1 MIIITSQGGES
12 LRRRVVVTG
21 MGIVS
26 PIGKSLKEYE
36 NSLKEG
42 KIAIDRISSFDPSDL
57 AAQIAAE
64 IRDFN
69 PADYMDKKLAR
80 RQDRFV
86 QFALA
91 ATKMAVE
98 SSGVDLEKYKD
109 RTAVLVSSGIGGLI
123 TLMREKEV
131 LDSKGPGRVS
141 PFMIPKVLIN
151 LVAGMISLQYD
162 LRGPNFSPVSACASS
177 LHSVAMGALLIRHG
191 YADVAIVG
199 GAEASI
205 EKMGIAGFA
214 AMRALSTRND
224 EPKKAS
230 RPFDK
235 GRDGFVMGEGSGILV
250 LEAEEIAK
258 ERNAEIMAEIK
269 GIGMNDDAYHISAP
283 RPDGSTMSQVMKLAL
298 EDAQM
303 SSEDVDYVSAHA
315 TSTPAGDEVEARA
328 IKMVFGDRAK
338 DIKVNSTKTFM
349 GHLLGAAGSA
359 ELIAAILQMRG
370 GFVHGLPNL
379 DDPDPETEG
388 LGVADKEA
396 QDWKIRNFLKN
407 SFGFGGH
414 NASVV
419 VGWYE

>member
-1 MIIITSQGGES
+1 M
-12 LRRRVVVTG
+12 RRRVVITG

-26 PIGKSLKEYE
+26 PIGKDPREFE
-36 NSLKEG
+36 NSLREG
-42 KIAIDRISSFDPSDL
+42 KIAVDRISFFDPSDL
-57 AAQIAAE
+57 TAQIAAE
-64 IRDFN
+64 VRDFN

-123 TLMREKEV
+123 TLMREKEI
-131 LDSKGPGRVS
+131 LDSKGPGKVS

-151 LVAGMISLQYD
+151 LVAGTISLQYD
-162 LRGPNFSPVSACASS
+162 LKGPNFSPVSACATS
-177 LHSVAMGALLIRHG
+177 LHSVIMGTLLIRHG
-191 YADVAIVG
+191 YADVTIVG

-235 GRDGFVMGEGSGILV
+235 ERDGFVMGEGAGILI
-250 LEAEEIAK
+250 LEAEEVAR
-258 ERNAEIMAEIK
+258 ERKAEIIAEVK

-283 RPDGSTMSQVMKLAL
+283 RPDGSTMAGVMNLAI
-298 EDAQM
+298 EDSGL
-303 SSEDVDYVSAHA
+303 SSDEIDYVSAHA

-328 IKMVFGDRAK
+328 IKMVFKDRSK
-338 DIKVNSTKTFM
+338 DIRVNSTKTFM

-359 ELIAAILQMRG
+359 ELIAAILQMKG
-370 GFVHGLPNL
+370 GFVHGMPNL

-388 LGVADKEA
+388 LGVAEKEA